1 MNAHVVDEV
10 AAMNPLILEDPI
22 ITPVVFQVFEIQKS
36 SDHEKWDDLN
46 SMLQIVCK
54 KFNKVVF
61 AYNRTPRFAL
71 AANYNTVSDILADFK
86 DSHLAKML
94 RELGLMQYWDRF
106 KNEKMYF
113 LARNLKYLE
122 TSWGVRDEAHRALI
136 VQYITREVAAHGGR

>member
-10 AAMNPLILEDPI
+10 ASMNPLILEDQI

-36 SDHEKWDDLN
+36 SDHEKWDHLN
-46 SMLQIVCK
+46 AMLQIVCK

-71 AANYNTVSDILADFK
+71 AANYNTLSDILADFK

-106 KNEKMYF
+106 KKQNMYTV
-113 LARNLKYLE
+113 AKNLKYLE
-122 TSWGVRDEAHRALI
+122 TSWGV
-136 VQYITREVAAHGGR
+136 